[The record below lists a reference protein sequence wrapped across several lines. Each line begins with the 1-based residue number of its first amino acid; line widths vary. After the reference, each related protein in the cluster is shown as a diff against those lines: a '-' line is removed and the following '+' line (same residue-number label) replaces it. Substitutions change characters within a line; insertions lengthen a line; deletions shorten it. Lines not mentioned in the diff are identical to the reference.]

1 MTSIAAT
8 GLQQYSSPRD
18 LLQSELSSEISAGTI
33 GATDGSALSSALD
46 DIDAALQSDRAS
58 TSSTGSQPPSPDDM
72 KKKIDGLIAS
82 EVQNGKLTDDQAT
95 ELQNVFA
102 KTFQNGGPGGGP
114 RGPGGPGGAGGPGG
128 SASNSASSDT
138 SNSSSDS
145 TTKLL
150 QDFLK
155 LLQDSQGTTG
165 YNASGDAQGQSTSLL
180 VNYQT

>member
-33 GATDGSALSSALD
+33 SATDGSALSSALD

-58 TSSTGSQPPSPDDM
+58 TSSTGSQPPSPDDI

-114 RGPGGPGGAGGPGG
+114 GGGPDGTGGPGG
-128 SASNSASSDT
+128 SASNSSSSDT

-155 LLQDSQGTTG
+155 LLQDSQGTTS
-165 YNASGDAQGQSTSLL
+165 YSPSGDAQGQSTSLL

>member
-8 GLQQYSSPRD
+8 SLQQYSSPRD
-18 LLQSELSSEISAGTI
+18 LLQNELSSEISAGTI
-33 GATDGSALSSALD
+33 SSADGSALSSALD
-46 DIDAALQSDRAS
+46 DIDTAMQSDRAS
-58 TSSTGSQPPSPDDM
+58 ATGGQPPSPGDM

-102 KTFQNGGPGGGP
+102 KAFQNGGPGGA
-114 RGPGGPGGAGGPGG
+114 PGGPGGLGGAGGGTS
-128 SASNSASSDT
+128 SA
-138 SNSSSDS
+138 SSSDS
-145 TTKLL
+145 SGTQSSSSSDNTTQLL

-165 YNASGDAQGQSTSLL
+165 YDASGDAQSKLTSLL

>member
-8 GLQQYSSPRD
+8 SLQQYSSPRD
-18 LLQSELSSEISAGTI
+18 LLQNELSSEISTGTI
-33 GATDGSALSSALD
+33 SSADGSALSSALD
-46 DIDAALQSDRAS
+46 DIDTAMQSDRAS
-58 TSSTGSQPPSPDDM
+58 ATGGQPSPGDM

-102 KTFQNGGPGGGP
+102 KAFQNGGPG
-114 RGPGGPGGAGGPGG
+114 GPGGPGGAGGGTS
-128 SASNSASSDT
+128 SAPSSDSSGT
-138 SNSSSDS
+138 QSSSSSDN
-145 TTKLL
+145 TTQLL

-165 YNASGDAQGQSTSLL
+165 YDASGDAQSKLTSLL

>member
-8 GLQQYSSPRD
+8 SLQQYSSPRD
-18 LLQSELSSEISAGTI
+18 LLQNELSSEISAGTI
-33 GATDGSALSSALD
+33 SSADGSALSSALD
-46 DIDAALQSDRAS
+46 DIDTAMQSDRAS
-58 TSSTGSQPPSPDDM
+58 ATGGQPPSPADM

-102 KTFQNGGPGGGP
+102 KAFQNGGPGGGP
-114 RGPGGPGGAGGPGG
+114 GGPGGPGGAGGTS
-128 SASNSASSDT
+128 SA
-138 SNSSSDS
+138 SSSDS
-145 TTKLL
+145 SGTQSSSSSDNTTQLL

-165 YNASGDAQGQSTSLL
+165 YDASGDAQSKLTSLL